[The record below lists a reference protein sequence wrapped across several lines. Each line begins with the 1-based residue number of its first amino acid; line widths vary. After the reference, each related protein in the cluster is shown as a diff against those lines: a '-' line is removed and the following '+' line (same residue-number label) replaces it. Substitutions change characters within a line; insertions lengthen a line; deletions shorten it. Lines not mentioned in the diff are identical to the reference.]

1 MIGFPKYI
9 NSMGDVQNL
18 KDMYPAELKAHLQ
31 SIYDGKDGWI
41 ATAKLEGTD
50 TGVTDD
56 THKVV
61 EVKDTDGTVTEQ
73 YQYEFK
79 EDANC
84 FLFKL
89 GFATSADCKALID
102 SL

>member
-89 GFATSADCKALID
+89 GFATSAEYLALID